1 MCTLAKP
8 TYRYITLNSSLTP
21 DLAVVL
27 KIWGG
32 QNDKFR
38 LIIDWEVHFPSLQYL
53 GDQVILTLKKIQN
66 TCQWMK
72 IKLNNRVKVD
82 YTILMYG
89 NNY

>member
-1 MCTLAKP
+1 M
-8 TYRYITLNSSLTP
+8 YIQMYFVKAYVTLNSSLTP

-53 GDQVILTLKKIQN
+53 GDQVILTVKKNNKN
-66 TCQWMK
+66 TFQ
-72 IKLNNRVKVD
+72 
-82 YTILMYG
+82 
-89 NNY
+89 